1 MVFKSF
7 LFEIDRFKYKLIW
20 LNMIALREKDWSSL
34 SKEQFIR
41 TVRKNGASL
50 AINLPKEIV
59 ELLNIKDKDLAR
71 IEIEKVEK
79 KKGEKN

>member
-1 MVFKSF
+1 M
-7 LFEIDRFKYKLIW
+7 
-20 LNMIALREKDWSSL
+20 